1 MADKTYNIL
10 NYTTNPVA
18 LIIGRNDS
26 ILIEAGSDD
35 EPTIYPLTESEIL
48 YANNTT
54 EAFKSG
60 ILRFEPEY
68 EEALYDL
75 CRIRNWK
82 EIMTNKQIEDI
93 FVNFNREKF
102 ISLFSIT
109 NPSYFNRI
117 YGIFIGLRNAGLSVP
132 RNVEQAMSLRYKELT
147 NGIRHT
153 KIVLTPKDTEY
164 SDDTQNEVDAL
175 KKEIESLKT
184 MIKTDNATSTRKAPS
199 TRKTTKE
206 KATNK

>member
-1 MADKTYNIL
+1 MAEKTYNIL
-10 NYTTNPVA
+10 NYTTSPVA

-35 EPTIYPLTESEIL
+35 EPTIYPLTEAEIL

-54 EAFKSG
+54 DAFKSG

-68 EEALYDL
+68 EEELYDL

-102 ISLFSIT
+102 ISIFSIT

-132 RNVEQAMSLRYKELT
+132 KNVEQAMVIRYKELA
-147 NGIRHT
+147 NGVKHT
-153 KIVLTPKDTEY
+153 KIVLTPKDTETV
-164 SDDTQNEVDAL
+164 DNEVDEL
-175 KKEIESLKT
+175 KKEIESLKKI
-184 MIKTDNATSTRKAPS
+184 IKTDSTTP
-199 TRKTTKE
+199 TRKTTARKTTKAKE
-206 KATNK
+206 TDK

>member
-1 MADKTYNIL
+1 MAEKTYNIL
-10 NYTTNPVA
+10 NYTTSPVA

-35 EPTIYPLTESEIL
+35 EPTIYPLTEAEIL

-54 EAFKSG
+54 DAFKSG

-68 EEALYDL
+68 EEELYDL

-102 ISLFSIT
+102 ISIFSIT

-132 RNVEQAMSLRYKELT
+132 KNVEQAMAIRYKELA
-147 NGIRHT
+147 NGVKHT
-153 KIVLTPKDTEY
+153 KIVLTPKDTETV
-164 SDDTQNEVDAL
+164 DNEVDEL
-175 KKEIESLKT
+175 KKEIESLKKI
-184 MIKTDNATSTRKAPS
+184 IKTDSTTP
-199 TRKTTKE
+199 TRKTTARKTTKA
-206 KATNK
+206 KATDK

>member
-1 MADKTYNIL
+1 MAEKTYNVL
-10 NYTTNPVA
+10 NYTTSPVA

-35 EPTIYPLTESEIL
+35 EPTIYPLTEAEIL

-54 EAFKSG
+54 DAFKSG

-68 EEALYDL
+68 EEELYDL

-132 RNVEQAMSLRYKELT
+132 KNVEQAMAIRYKELA
-147 NGIRHT
+147 NGVKHT
-153 KIVLTPKDTEY
+153 KIILTPKDTETV
-164 SDDTQNEVDAL
+164 DNEVDEL
-175 KKEIESLKT
+175 KKEIESLKKI
-184 MIKTDNATSTRKAPS
+184 IKTDSTTP
-199 TRKTTKE
+199 TRKTTARKTTKAKE
-206 KATNK
+206 TDK

>member
-1 MADKTYNIL
+1 MAEKTYNIL
-10 NYTTNPVA
+10 NYTTSPVA

-35 EPTIYPLTESEIL
+35 EPTIYPLTEAEIL

-54 EAFKSG
+54 DAFKSG

-68 EEALYDL
+68 EEELYDL

-132 RNVEQAMSLRYKELT
+132 KNVEQAMAIRYKELA
-147 NGIRHT
+147 NGVKHT
-153 KIVLTPKDTEY
+153 KIILTPKDTETV
-164 SDDTQNEVDAL
+164 DNEVDEL
-175 KKEIESLKT
+175 KKEIESLKKI
-184 MIKTDNATSTRKAPS
+184 IKTDSATP
-199 TRKTTKE
+199 TRKTTARKTTKAKE
-206 KATNK
+206 TDK

>member
-1 MADKTYNIL
+1 MAEKTYNIL
-10 NYTTNPVA
+10 NYTTSPVA

-35 EPTIYPLTESEIL
+35 EPTIYPLTEAEIL

-54 EAFKSG
+54 DVFKSG

-68 EEALYDL
+68 EEELYDL

-132 RNVEQAMSLRYKELT
+132 KNVEQAMAIRYKELA
-147 NGIRHT
+147 NGVKHT
-153 KIVLTPKDTEY
+153 KIVLTPKDTETV
-164 SDDTQNEVDAL
+164 DNEVDEL
-175 KKEIESLKT
+175 KKEIESLKKI
-184 MIKTDNATSTRKAPS
+184 IKTDSTTP
-199 TRKTTKE
+199 TRKTTARKTTKA
-206 KATNK
+206 KATDK